1 MGQFLYGIFQIVVG
15 WFATLGTCATS
26 IVLNILTLGQ
36 GYRRLNPWI
45 LRHWGSFMLRLSRV
59 KIQVEGLEHINA
71 PGASVILFN
80 HASLLDLFVCTSM
93 MPRRGVAVMK
103 KEFSYFPIM
112 GQALHLYRF
121 VFLDRGDS
129 DRARNTMTRLTER
142 VHREGIKMWM
152 APEGTRARSDE
163 MLPFRMGAFHVALNT
178 RAPLVP
184 CVIYGARKI
193 HPYGDWSTRPGNLW
207 VRILPPIST
216 EHLTR
221 ENLRDEADTIR
232 NLYLK
237 ILEEMAET
245 YG

>member
-1 MGQFLYGIFQIVVG
+1 MGQFLYGIFQIIAG
-15 WFATLGTCATS
+15 WIFTLGTCAVS
-26 IVLNILTLGQ
+26 ILLNILILGQ

-45 LRHWGSFMLRLSRV
+45 LRNWGSGMLRLARV
-59 KIQVEGLEHINA
+59 KIQYEGLEHINA
-71 PGASVILFN
+71 PGPSMILFN

-112 GQALHLYRF
+112 GQALLLYRF

-129 DRARNTMTRLTER
+129 KRARATMARLTER

-163 MLPFRMGAFHVALNT
+163 MLPFRMGAFFLAMDTKTPV
-178 RAPLVP
+178 VP

-193 HPYGDWSTRPGNLW
+193 HPYGTWSTKPGNLW

-216 EHLTR
+216 ETWTK
-221 ENLRDEADTIR
+221 ETVKDEAEAIR

-237 ILEEMAET
+237 TLEEMAET
-245 YG
+245 HG